1 MKRQAADWENVHAN
15 FISENSLISRMYK
28 NNLPELNSKTN
39 KQTKKPKRKQPN
51 QKIGERHFI
60 KEGYGWQLNA

>member
-1 MKRQAADWENVHAN
+1 MKRQAADWENVLAN

-28 NNLPELNSKTN
+28 NNLPELNSKAN

-51 QKIGERHFI
+51 QKIGKRHFI
-60 KEGYGWQLNA
+60 KEDYGWQLNT

>member
-1 MKRQAADWENVHAN
+1 MKRQAADWENVLAN

-28 NNLPELNSKTN
+28 NNLPELNSKAN

-51 QKIGERHFI
+51 
-60 KEGYGWQLNA
+60 